1 MKLNRLLII
10 LIIASAVSG
19 CAKKNNEANEQIA
32 TASAK
37 LSGTW
42 AQQSSAISYYD
53 DLDNLLGTVSGP
65 MVNLK
70 LDNGLVQAIDKGSDQ
85 TQAGQY
91 SVITQSRGNVLQI
104 TVGGVTHYYDITLL
118 NPPNLTLSETIGG
131 PDATHQAALGG
142 RIVIYSKSVQE
153 NKYTSPDAGN

>member
-10 LIIASAVSG
+10 LVIASAVSG
-19 CAKKNNEANEQIA
+19 CAKKSNETNEQIA

-42 AQQSSAISYYD
+42 VQQSSAISYYD

-70 LDNGLVQAIDKGSDQ
+70 LDNGSVQAIDMGSDQ

-91 SVITQSRGNVLQI
+91 SVITQSRGNVLQMK
-104 TVGGVTHYYDITLL
+104 VGGVTHYYDITLL

-131 PDATHQAALGG
+131 LDATPQVTLNG
-142 RIVIYSKSVQE
+142 RTMAYAKSVQE
-153 NKYTSPDAGN
+153 NKYTSPDARN

>member
-10 LIIASAVSG
+10 LVIASAVSG
-19 CAKKNNEANEQIA
+19 CAKTNNETNEQIA

-42 AQQSSAISYYD
+42 VQQSSTISYYD
-53 DLDNLLGTVSGP
+53 DIDNLLGSVSGP

-70 LDNGLVQAIDKGSDQ
+70 LDSGLVKATDMSNNQ
-85 TQAGQY
+85 TQGGQY
-91 SVITQSRGNVLQI
+91 SVITQSRGNVLQM

-131 PDATHQAALGG
+131 LDATPQVTLNG
-142 RIVIYSKSVQE
+142 RTMVYAKSVQE
-153 NKYTSPDAGN
+153 NTYTSPDARN